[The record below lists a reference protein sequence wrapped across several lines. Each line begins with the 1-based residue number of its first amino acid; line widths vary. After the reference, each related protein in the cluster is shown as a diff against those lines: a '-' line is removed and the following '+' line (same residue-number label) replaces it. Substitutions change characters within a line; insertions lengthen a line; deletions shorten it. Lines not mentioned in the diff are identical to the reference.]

1 MYVLF
6 FDLVAMA
13 KKEKHKTTHPK
24 IGKDQRW
31 CAFKEHILFT
41 HP

>member
-1 MYVLF
+1 
-6 FDLVAMA
+6 MA

-31 CAFKEHILFT
+31 CAFAKHILFT